1 MSRRRGGAEETRV
14 PEATFRSYYGRPVL
28 KAPVWKRAD
37 IASYLFLGGL
47 AGGSSLLALGAE
59 IVGLRVL
66 SRRSKVAAAAA
77 ISLSTAALVHD
88 LGRPAR
94 FANMLRTF
102 KPTSP
107 MNMGSWLLA
116 LYGPAAGASA
126 ATSLSGRL
134 PRVGAAATGVAGA
147 LAPAVAA
154 YTAVLLGDTAVPA
167 WHEGARELPYA
178 FVGSG
183 AMAAGGLGLVAA
195 PVSESGPARRLG
207 TIGAVAEVLAVERMR
222 RRLGVEGEPYRTGR
236 PGRLLEGAR
245 ALAVAGAVG
254 AQLSRGRR
262 GPGSVAGAAMVLGS
276 ALTRFAVFE
285 AGLVSASDPRYVVEP
300 QRRRLEARSGAVPE
314 PGPRPLP
321 DP

>member
-1 MSRRRGGAEETRV
+1 MSGRRRGAEETRV

-59 IVGLRVL
+59 LTGLRVL
-66 SRRSKVAAAAA
+66 SRRSKVTAATA

-107 MNMGSWLLA
+107 MSMGSWLLA
-116 LYGPAAGASA
+116 CYGPTAGLAAAS
-126 ATSLSGRL
+126 SLAGRA
-134 PRVGAAATGVAGA
+134 PRLGTAATGVAA
-147 LAPAVAA
+147 VLAPAVAA
-154 YTAVLLGDTAVPA
+154 YTAVLLSDTAVPA
-167 WHEGARELPYA
+167 WHEAAQELPYA
-178 FVGSG
+178 FVGS
-183 AMAAGGLGLVAA
+183 AASAAGGLGLL
-195 PVSESGPARRLG
+195 VSPPAESGPARRLG
-207 TIGAVAEVLAVERMR
+207 TIGAVGELVAVERLR

-236 PGRLLEGAR
+236 PARLLAGAK
-245 ALAVAGAVG
+245 ALTVAGAVG
-254 AQLSRGRR
+254 AQLSGRR
-262 GPGSVAGAAMVLGS
+262 RLGTAAGAAMVLGS

-300 QRRRLEARSGAVPE
+300 QRRRLQARAAGGPEAA
-314 PGPRPLP
+314 PRPLP